1 MSAPTTPA
9 APPDAITLALVAHT
23 NVGKTTLA
31 RTLLRRD
38 VGQVLDQAHVTRTSE
53 SFEVATAGGARLLLE
68 DTPGFG
74 DSPRLLRRLRAEG
87 NPVGWFLHQVWDRR
101 KDPALFGSQ
110 EAVRSV
116 REHADVVLYLVNAS
130 ESPEDAAYVRP
141 EMEILS
147 FVGKPVLVLLNQ
159 AGAGAGAE
167 GAPDLEAPWRIHLA
181 AFPIVKAV
189 LALDAFTRCWVE
201 EHALLDRVVN
211 ELPAARQAVGRALA
225 GAWAGRNVDVYRRA
239 VDRLASHVAFAAS
252 DRAPIPKGASATER
266 RRAMEALAERLE
278 KESHAAMAE
287 ILALH
292 GLDGASAAKIEEEMK
307 DFTVHGQAT
316 VTPRR
321 GALWGGLVSGALSGL
336 AADLSVGGL
345 TFGGGAVI
353 GAILGALGGSQ
364 LPRVFTWAGG
374 KAEPAVTW
382 SPEALHRLVRD
393 TIARYLAVAHFGR
406 GRGGFTNVDLPN
418 EWAARIVDAL
428 APDED
433 RFASLWKRAGG
444 ADAPKADEVRVP
456 FDASL
461 RRLLID
467 LYPDAKRVLG

>member
-1 MSAPTTPA
+1 MNAATPS
-9 APPDAITLALVAHT
+9 PESVTLTLVAHT

-53 SFEVATAGGARLLLE
+53 TFEVAAAGGARLLLE

-74 DSPRLLRRLRAEG
+74 DSPRLLKRLRAEG

-101 KDPALFGSQ
+101 RDPALFGSQ
-110 EAVRSV
+110 EAVRSA
-116 REHADVVLYLVNAS
+116 RERADVVLYLVNAA
-130 ESPEDAAYVRP
+130 ETPEDAAYVRP
-141 EMEILS
+141 EMEILA

-159 AGAGAGAE
+159 AGAGAGAA
-167 GAPDLEAPWRIHLA
+167 GAPDLETPWRVHLA
-181 AFPIVKAV
+181 AYPIVKAV

-201 EHALLDRVVN
+201 EHALLDRVVDV
-211 ELPAARQAVGRALA
+211 LPPPRQSVGRALA
-225 GAWAGRNVDVYRRA
+225 SAWAARNVDAYRRA
-239 VDRLASHVAFAAS
+239 VDRLAAHVARAAA
-252 DRAPIPKGASATER
+252 DRVAIPKGASATER
-266 RRAMEALAERLE
+266 KRAMEVLAERLE
-278 KESHAAMAE
+278 QETQVAMGE

-307 DFTVHGQAT
+307 DFTVHGQAK

-321 GALWGGLVSGALSGL
+321 GALWGGIVSGALSGL

-345 TFGGGAVI
+345 TFGGGAVL

-393 TIARYLAVAHFGR
+393 TVARYLAVAHFGR
-406 GRGGFTNVDLPN
+406 GRGGFTDVDLPN
-418 EWAARIVDAL
+418 EWAARIADAL

-433 RFASLWKRAGG
+433 RFAALWRRAGS
-444 ADAPKADEVRVP
+444 ADAPKPDDVRAP
-456 FDASL
+456 LEASL
-461 RRLLID
+461 RRLLVD
-467 LYPDAKRVLG
+467 LYPDARRVLG